1 MWGKKTE
8 KLWNLG
14 PLQRRY
20 IEDWDN
26 ENASISNKKNITK
39 FVCCPRQKSNNNC
52 LWLVLLLS
60 PSSSLLLLYVWSFSK
75 LQTLFEILDEE
86 IRIFRKI
93 AWVREKLKTNER
105 MRGTIKSF
113 FLTSYQS
120 PKELGFQPQKDSF
133 LYTNLNKPSITLAS
147 SVMGTN
153 IWSSDWELDR
163 KNMCFMYTQIYP
175 NLSCHWAKH

>member
-1 MWGKKTE
+1 MKIRKNSFLIVVGKKTE

-14 PLQRRY
+14 PLHRRY

-113 FLTSYQS
+113 FFNKLPITERIRLPTS
-120 PKELGFQPQKDSF
+120 K
-133 LYTNLNKPSITLAS
+133 
-147 SVMGTN
+147 
-153 IWSSDWELDR
+153 R
-163 KNMCFMYTQIYP
+163 
-175 NLSCHWAKH
+175 